1 MAEAT
6 AHDHGGGGDRR
17 GLLKCMPREG
27 VGPSERP
34 GVACPGRCRRAAG
47 SGAVSM
53 PGKTRVRLPAFEETR
68 HPRCVRRRPARRAII
83 GGVPTGT
90 STSVTITVAETRG
103 VGIDPVAAFEQQML
117 PHLAAALTLARY
129 LLREPADAE
138 DAVQEAF
145 LQAIRH
151 FRGFRGENAKAWL
164 LTIVRRTCYAWSER
178 ERRFPSA
185 TDPHGLEDLPG
196 AGDDPEAAF
205 ERLDLQERLVRA
217 VDALPLPFREVI
229 VMREIQELSYQEIAT
244 ISGVPVGTVMSRLA
258 RARGRLRRMLEAQE
272 MEG

>member
-53 PGKTRVRLPAFEETR
+53 PGKTRVRLPAFEEYPASSLR
-68 HPRCVRRRPARRAII
+68 RRRPARRAYHWWRSNRDQHERDDH
-83 GGVPTGT
+83 GRRDARSGHRSGR
-90 STSVTITVAETRG
+90 SVR
-103 VGIDPVAAFEQQML
+103 AADL

-185 TDPHGLEDLPG
+185 TDPHGLEDLS
-196 AGDDPEAAF
+196 
-205 ERLDLQERLVRA
+205 RA
-217 VDALPLPFREVI
+217 P
-229 VMREIQELSYQEIAT
+229 AT
-244 ISGVPVGTVMSRLA
+244 TPRRHSSASTSRNGWSA
-258 RARGRLRRMLEAQE
+258 RWTRSRFPSARSS
-272 MEG
+272 